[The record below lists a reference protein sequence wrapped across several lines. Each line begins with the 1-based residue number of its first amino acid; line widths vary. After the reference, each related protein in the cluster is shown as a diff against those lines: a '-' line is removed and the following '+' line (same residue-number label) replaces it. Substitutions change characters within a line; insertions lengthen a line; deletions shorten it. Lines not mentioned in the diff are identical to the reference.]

1 MATPT
6 KLATTSRNT
15 ALCIIPPRSQ
25 WPKVDQ
31 LRSHYDKAY
40 GKWPPHINL
49 VYPFV
54 QVDALPRAVEAVQSV
69 TAHKHLRPLDVC
81 LDSAG
86 VFQHRHDNTIFL
98 HDSDDNQLRDLRV
111 AVLEAL
117 GQHDDGGYRLHMT
130 IGQSEDS
137 KSSPN
142 NKMSPCGWRRIG
154 RRPFTERPNPCEAS
168 LVIA

>member
-6 KLATTSRNT
+6 KLSVTSRDT

-25 WPKVDQ
+25 WSKVDQ

-54 QVDALPRAVEAVQSV
+54 QVDSLPRAAEAVQSAATQQV
-69 TAHKHLRPLDVC
+69 RKPFSVC

-86 VFQHRHDNTIFL
+86 VFQHRNDNTIYV
-98 HDSDDNQLRDLRV
+98 HDEDDAQLRNLRA
-111 AVLEAL
+111 AVLGAL
-117 GQHDDGGYRLHMT
+117 GQQHDGQYRMHMT

-137 KSSPN
+137 EL
-142 NKMSPCGWRRIG
+142 MSENII
-154 RRPFTERPNPCEAS
+154 T
-168 LVIA
+168 

>member
-6 KLATTSRNT
+6 KLSLTSRDT

-25 WPKVDQ
+25 WDKVDQ

-54 QVDALPRAVEAVQSV
+54 QVDALPRAAEAAKSAAVQQGPEP
-69 TAHKHLRPLDVC
+69 TNVC
-81 LDSAG
+81 LGSAG
-86 VFQHRHDNTIFL
+86 VFQHRHENTIYV
-98 HDSDDNQLRDLRV
+98 HDGDDGQLRHLRA
-111 AVLEAL
+111 AVLAAL
-117 GQHDDGGYRLHMT
+117 GQHDDGEYRMHLT

-137 KSSPN
+137 KSTLTTVA
-142 NKMSPCGWRRIG
+142 K
-154 RRPFTERPNPCEAS
+154 
-168 LVIA
+168 